1 MSAPS
6 VFRCSIPRTALEIGK
21 VGSISC
27 AFWSVRLRRPPG
39 YPVYRVYYLP
49 RSFAPLT
56 LTLAALITTTWSPVF
71 RCGVNVGL
79 CLPRKILA
87 TLLARRPSTWSVA
100 STTNQSP
107 FRSAAFAVHVFCL
120 LIRCLV
126 NHFHQC
132 QAPGGGRLR
141 RQAPVPRSQ
150 YLSHPFRSPAPAP
163 YLCQRACDAAGQSS
177 QKPFRHQLQ
186 LDEIASPHD
195 LCAAHL
201 AQPGVRRLRG
211 RAVARPIVPANQR
224 LRRLRHRIDVEPGAH
239 VPAAPSLKAGPGRP
253 VQVALSLPPPPR
265 RVPSV
270 EVIRNH
276 LGAERG
282 HVVR

>member
-39 YPVYRVYYLP
+39 YPVYRVYSLP
-49 RSFAPLT
+49 RSLAPLT

-79 CLPRKILA
+79 CLPRRILA

-120 LIRCLV
+120 LIHLRLNMRPARARRLV

-132 QAPGGGRLR
+132 QAPGGGRFR
-141 RQAPVPRSQ
+141 RHAPVPRSK
-150 YLSHPFRSPAPAP
+150 YLSHPFRSAATASR
-163 YLCQRACDAAGQSS
+163 QRALSAATS
-177 QKPFRHQLQ
+177 H
-186 LDEIASPHD
+186 
-195 LCAAHL
+195 C
-201 AQPGVRRLRG
+201 GVIG
-211 RAVARPIVPANQR
+211 
-224 LRRLRHRIDVEPGAH
+224 
-239 VPAAPSLKAGPGRP
+239 PSNCKFPT
-253 VQVALSLPPPPR
+253 
-265 RVPSV
+265 
-270 EVIRNH
+270 
-276 LGAERG
+276 
-282 HVVR
+282 